1 MTKTA
6 SWVLKSEL
14 RFVLFQSASL
24 PIHVAVIRRVRPGC
38 ESEFQEALRECF
50 QASFGHNGVL
60 GATMMV
66 LPPGSGSPEFGILR
80 TFADEK
86 VRDDFYASPLFKAW
100 EIVRTVGR
108 WRSAPTRG

>member
-24 PIHVAVIRRVRPGC
+24 PSRVAVIRRVRPGC

-66 LPPGSGSPEFGILR
+66 LPSGSASPEFGLLSRATTVIRLCCCMKSKPTQTKETKR
-80 TFADEK
+80 
-86 VRDDFYASPLFKAW
+86 KA
-100 EIVRTVGR
+100 I
-108 WRSAPTRG
+108 